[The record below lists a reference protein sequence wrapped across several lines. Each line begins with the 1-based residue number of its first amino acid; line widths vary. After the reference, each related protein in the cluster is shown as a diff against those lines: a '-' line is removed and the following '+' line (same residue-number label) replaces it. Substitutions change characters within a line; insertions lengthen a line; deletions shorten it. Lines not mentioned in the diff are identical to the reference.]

1 MGDLGPMR
9 AAGIVG
15 AMLATA
21 AVHGQTVPTTN
32 PVTAADPIVVE
43 GRALPDEV
51 KIRALARA
59 ISPRV
64 GFDQPLA
71 RFTDPVCFAT
81 AGLPSPMLR
90 TIGARLAEN
99 ADAAGI
105 ALAGDGCTPNIIVV
119 FVEDSRAEAERLM
132 RRKPW
137 MFRNY
142 QPSEMLDILKEPGPV
157 HVWSVSE
164 VRSRDGDRIS
174 QGVDGPPTLR
184 VPIATRI
191 GLAIRRDMLSTVMLV
206 DRKAVLGRSLRQV
219 ADYAAMRTLAMI
231 RPKGAAGG
239 DTILTLFDPA
249 AAAPPTEMTAFD
261 RGYLKALYAG
271 SGTQRG
277 ATKVAMIARSIIRT
291 AADDNAD
298 ARRAGFAGSAGS
310 AGSNNGGE
318 Q

>member
-1 MGDLGPMR
+1 MGALGSMWV
-9 AAGIVG
+9 AAFAG

-21 AVHGQTVPTTN
+21 GIGAQTVP
-32 PVTAADPIVVE
+32 PADPGAVADPIVVE
-43 GRALPDEV
+43 GRALADEV

-81 AGLPSPMLR
+81 AGLPLPMLR

-105 ALAGDGCTPNIIVV
+105 ALAGDGCTPNILVM

-132 RRKPW
+132 KRRPW
-137 MFRNY
+137 MFRDY
-142 QPSEMLDILKEPGPV
+142 QPSEMREILKEPGPV

-164 VRSRDGDRIS
+164 VRSRDGDRLS
-174 QGVDGPPTLR
+174 QNTDGPPTLQ

-206 DRKAVLGRSLRQV
+206 DRNAVLGHSLQQM

-231 RPKGAAGG
+231 RPKGATGG

-249 AAAPPTEMTAFD
+249 AAPPTAMTAFD
-261 RGYLKALYAG
+261 RGYLKALYDG

-277 ATKVAMIARSIIRT
+277 ATKVAMIARSIVK
-291 AADDNAD
+291 AADKDRAD
-298 ARRAGFAGSAGS
+298 APAGKPADGKGAGGK
-310 AGSNNGGE
+310 
-318 Q
+318 

>member
-1 MGDLGPMR
+1 MGVWRSMR
-9 AAGIVG
+9 VAAFAG

-21 AVHGQTVPTTN
+21 GIGAQSVP
-32 PVTAADPIVVE
+32 PADPGAAADPIVVE
-43 GRALPDEV
+43 GRAPPDEV

-81 AGLPSPMLR
+81 AGLPAPMLR

-105 ALAGDGCTPNIIVV
+105 ALAGDGCTPNILVM
-119 FVEDSRAEAERLM
+119 FVDDSREEAERLM
-132 RRKPW
+132 KRRPW
-137 MFRNY
+137 MFRDY
-142 QPSEMLDILKEPGPV
+142 QPSEMREILKEPGPV

-164 VRSRDGDRIS
+164 VRSRDGDRLS
-174 QGVDGPPTLR
+174 QSADGPPTLQ

-206 DRKAVLGRSLRQV
+206 DRKAVLGHSLQQM

-231 RPKGAAGG
+231 RPKGATGG
-239 DTILTLFDPA
+239 DTILTLFDP

-261 RGYLKALYAG
+261 RGYMKALYDG

-277 ATKVAMIARSIIRT
+277 ATKVAMIARSIVK
-291 AADDNAD
+291 AADKDRTDAPAGKPAD
-298 ARRAGFAGSAGS
+298 GKGAGGK
-310 AGSNNGGE
+310 
-318 Q
+318 

>member
-1 MGDLGPMR
+1 MGVWGSMR
-9 AAGIVG
+9 VAAFAG

-21 AVHGQTVPTTN
+21 AAATGVSAQTAP
-32 PVTAADPIVVE
+32 PADPGTAADPIVVE
-43 GRALPDEV
+43 GRALPDEA

-81 AGLPSPMLR
+81 AGLPLPMLR

-105 ALAGDGCTPNIIVV
+105 ALAGEGCTPNILVMV
-119 FVEDSRAEAERLM
+119 VEDSRAEAERLM
-132 RRKPW
+132 SRRPW
-137 MFRNY
+137 MFRDY
-142 QPSEMLDILKEPGPV
+142 QPSEMREILKEPGPV

-164 VRSRDGDRIS
+164 VRSRDGDRLFQSI
-174 QGVDGPPTLR
+174 DGPPTLQ

-191 GLAIRRDMLSTVMLV
+191 ALAIRRDMLSTVMLI
-206 DRKAVLGRSLRQV
+206 DRKAVPGRSLQQI

-231 RPKGAAGG
+231 RPKGATGG
-239 DTILTLFDPA
+239 DTILTLFDP

-261 RGYLKALYAG
+261 RGYLKALYDG

-277 ATKVAMIARSIIRT
+277 ATKVAMIARSIVK
-291 AADDNAD
+291 AADADRAD
-298 ARRAGFAGSAGS
+298 APAGKPADGKGAGGK
-310 AGSNNGGE
+310 
-318 Q
+318 

>member
-1 MGDLGPMR
+1 MGVWGSMR
-9 AAGIVG
+9 VAAFAG

-21 AVHGQTVPTTN
+21 GVGAQTVP
-32 PVTAADPIVVE
+32 PADPGAAADPIVVE
-43 GRALPDEV
+43 GRALADEV

-81 AGLPSPMLR
+81 AGLPLPMLR

-105 ALAGDGCTPNIIVV
+105 ALAGDGCTPNILVM
-119 FVEDSRAEAERLM
+119 FVDDSRAEAERLM
-132 RRKPW
+132 KRRPW
-137 MFRNY
+137 MFRDY
-142 QPSEMLDILKEPGPV
+142 QPSEMREILKEPGPV

-164 VRSRDGDRIS
+164 VRSRDGDRLS
-174 QGVDGPPTLR
+174 QRTDGPPTLQ

-206 DRKAVLGRSLRQV
+206 DRKAVLGHSLQQI

-231 RPKGAAGG
+231 RPKGATGG
-239 DTILTLFDPA
+239 DTILTLFDP

-261 RGYLKALYAG
+261 RGYLKALYDG

-277 ATKVAMIARSIIRT
+277 ATKVAMIARSIVK
-291 AADDNAD
+291 AADKDRTDAPAGKPAD
-298 ARRAGFAGSAGS
+298 GKGAGGK
-310 AGSNNGGE
+310 
-318 Q
+318 